1 VREGCTFRAWEVYV
15 CEVLLN
21 KPYNAILAL
30 KQPIKRFPSFQVSK
44 FQFSRFVCFHLFQGG
59 VVTWFPRVLLRPMCV
74 SEIPEAGVLSGV
86 VRRSGEHQCCGSAC
100 YPPPAGFRLA
110 DSGRD
115 VHTPS
120 GGPPSY
126 VTGREGE
133 GPHRTAQVPDA

>member
-1 VREGCTFRAWEVYV
+1 
-15 CEVLLN
+15 
-21 KPYNAILAL
+21 
-30 KQPIKRFPSFQVSK
+30 
-44 FQFSRFVCFHLFQGG
+44 
-59 VVTWFPRVLLRPMCV
+59 M

-110 DSGRD
+110 DSGRE

-126 VTGREGE
+126 VTEREGE
-133 GPHRTAQVPDA
+133 GPHRTAQVPDGFVGIMRRIQRPGNSSLLCTVGTLKSCVCMVQLPQTRCRKMCLDFAASIPCHD